1 MNKILYYIQKFKIY
15 ITNSAW
21 VLLGLII
28 RTLIV
33 IFIVSKI
40 ANQIG
45 LSDFGWYNLAISVFT
60 ILYAVSTLGFGDTFI
75 IKYFVNG
82 KFSPEEILG
91 TTFISRILCSL
102 FILLLLAFWV
112 SNFTNYN
119 NSWVIVI
126 ASLAMLFQSSE
137 VFKAYFQWKLKAKV
151 YVPVD
156 LFSLIIV
163 AILLI
168 YGLFKGY
175 GLFYFISIYAL
186 ERFLILIGLLFYVN
200 NEISLKRFIFNLK
213 LFKALFIQAW
223 PLLLGAILTALYA
236 RFDQVLIKYFL
247 TAEDLG
253 LYGTG
258 IVLCQMWLI
267 IPSLIIPIVLP
278 KIAEFKNLSNK
289 IKYRDTLYM
298 LYGVLNYLAILI
310 IIFIFVFGELI
321 IKYLYGVEYLDSV
334 FILKILILNLIIQF
348 QSHLTSSVLII
359 ENEENYLFKIKL
371 VSVVT
376 NILLN
381 VLLLSIFGVRFAAY
395 SLLISSILSWVI
407 LAYFNKT
414 MLKLMKLNIKSF
426 LLPLHI
432 KQLLK

>member
-1 MNKILYYIQKFKIY
+1 MDKILFYIKKFKIY

-21 VLLGLII
+21 VLLGLVI

-45 LSDFGWYNLAISVFT
+45 LSDFGWYNLGISVFT
-60 ILYAVSTLGFGDTFI
+60 ILYAISALGFGDTFI

-82 KFSPEEILG
+82 NFSPEEILG
-91 TTFISRILCSL
+91 TTFFSRILSSL
-102 FILLLLAFWV
+102 LILLLLSFWV
-112 SNFTNYN
+112 FSFSSNNNY
-119 NSWVIVI
+119 WVIVI
-126 ASLAMLFQSSE
+126 ASLAMLFQASE
-137 VFKAYFQWKLKAKV
+137 VFKAYFQWKLKAKI

-156 LFSLIIV
+156 LLSLIIV

-168 YGLFKGY
+168 FGLYKGY

-186 ERFLILIGLLFYVN
+186 ERLIILLGLLFTIN
-200 NEISLKRFIFNLK
+200 KEIKLNRFKFSTK
-213 LFKALFIQAW
+213 LFKVLFIQAW
-223 PLLLGAILTALYA
+223 PLLLGSILTALYA

-267 IPSLIIPIVLP
+267 IPSLIIPIVFP

-289 IKYRDTLYM
+289 IKYKDTIYM
-298 LYGVLNYLAILI
+298 LYGILNYLAILI
-310 IIFIFVFGELI
+310 IIFIFVFGEFI

-334 FILKILILNLIIQF
+334 YILKILILNLIFQF
-348 QSHLTSSVLII
+348 QSHLTSSVLIV

-371 VSVVT
+371 VSVST
-376 NILLN
+376 NIILN
-381 VLLLSIFGVRFAAY
+381 ILFLSVFGVRFATY
-395 SLLISSILSWVI
+395 SLLISSIISWVI
-407 LAYFNKT
+407 LAYFNKN
-414 MLKLMKLNIKSF
+414 MLELLKLNIRSF

>member
-1 MNKILYYIQKFKIY
+1 
-15 ITNSAW
+15 
-21 VLLGLII
+21 
-28 RTLIV
+28 
-33 IFIVSKI
+33 VSKI
-40 ANQIG
+40 ANHIG
-45 LSDFGWYNLAISVFT
+45 LSDFGWYNLGISVFT
-60 ILYAVSTLGFGDTFI
+60 ILYAVSALGFGDTFI

-82 KFSPEEILG
+82 NFSPEEILG
-91 TTFISRILCSL
+91 TTFISRIISSII
-102 FILLLLAFWV
+102 ILLLLTLWA
-112 SNFTNYN
+112 SNFSISN

-126 ASLAMLFQSSE
+126 ASLAMIFQSSE
-137 VFKAYFQWKLKAKV
+137 VFKAYFQWKLKAKI

-175 GLFYFISIYAL
+175 GLFYFISVYAL
-186 ERFLILIGLLFYVN
+186 ERLIILLGLLYCIN
-200 NEISLKRFIFNLK
+200 KDIRLNRFIFNLK
-213 LFKALFIQAW
+213 LLKVLLIQAW

-267 IPSLIIPIVLP
+267 IPSLIIPIVFP

-310 IIFIFVFGELI
+310 IIFIFIFGELI
-321 IKYLYGVEYLDSV
+321 IKYLYGIEYLDSV
-334 FILKILILNLIIQF
+334 YILKILILNLIIQF

-371 VSVVT
+371 VSVVA
-376 NILLN
+376 N
-381 VLLLSIFGVRFAAY
+381 VLLNIFLLSVFGVRFAAY
-395 SLLISSILSWVI
+395 SLLISSIISWVI
-407 LAYFNKT
+407 LAYFNKN
-414 MLKLMKLNIKSF
+414 MLKLMKLNMKSF

-432 KQLLK
+432 KKLLK